1 MTATPAAARKTH
13 TRKNKSTM
21 RSQGKWKEK
30 DIKRVHR
37 EMWNID
43 KCKRTNRGAAGEQE
57 NVPHACRCWSV
68 KRITKDTNK
77 LQAIMSC
84 KKVCTQAVMTPNPQ
98 PAHIICNNFS
108 KNRQETCQEP
118 RFGRSSMSISE
129 MQLVVVKIWCRP
141 SCPWP
146 RQRKTFFANHIV
158 TWLNTSQIQWS
169 GGKEANC
176 SGLVSC
182 VYFIYQVDSQKPTA
196 TSKTMGVSCQSSKMV
211 GRRPQQSANRPQKT
225 GPRSCPANVTYKC
238 NGLFSNLWDWCWE
251 WTFILQ

>member
-1 MTATPAAARKTH
+1 
-13 TRKNKSTM
+13 
-21 RSQGKWKEK
+21 
-30 DIKRVHR
+30 
-37 EMWNID
+37 
-43 KCKRTNRGAAGEQE
+43 
-57 NVPHACRCWSV
+57 
-68 KRITKDTNK
+68 
-77 LQAIMSC
+77 MSC

-118 RFGRSSMSISE
+118 RFARSSMSISE